1 MRSKT
6 TTQTLEDA
14 LLEVGNRRQLDSYLK
29 NLAPKEAP
37 ASFEAYYFRLDK
49 VKKMTTAELQ
59 RKSGIERSYL
69 GHLRED
75 AKHPGRNKVIALCL
89 AAELSV
95 DETQHALLAAGR
107 STLYARNRRDAI
119 LLHCI
124 EKHLGVNEANDLL
137 DDYRLATLSARDEE
151 AGR

>member
-1 MRSKT
+1 MSSKT

-29 NLAPKEAP
+29 NLSPKEAP
-37 ASFEAYYFRLDK
+37 TSFEAYYFRLDK

-69 GHLRED
+69 GHLRKN

-137 DDYRLATLSARDEE
+137 DDYRLATLSARDEG

>member
-6 TTQTLEDA
+6 TTQTLESA
-14 LLEVGNRRQLDSYLK
+14 LLGWKTAGSWTTTSK
-29 NLAPKEAP
+29 N
-37 ASFEAYYFRLDK
+37 FFWLDK
-49 VKKMTTAELQ
+49 VQKMSTAELQ
-59 RKSGIERSYL
+59 QKIGIERSYL
-69 GHLRED
+69 GHLR
-75 AKHPGRNKVIALCL
+75 AGSKHPGRNKVIALCL

-137 DDYRLATLSARDEE
+137 DDYRLATLSARDEG